1 VTLPPAPH
9 DGQRPLRPQYGE
21 YAQPQY
27 PSQYSAQ
34 YPAQYPPQPPF
45 GARPSRKSRRGLA
58 IGFAITGAT
67 LIILLIVGTALA
79 WVNRQYISD
88 QLTVW
93 NFESSATIDGYVIR
107 STMTDRGEFL
117 FLASEPVITSDDSFN
132 DTCGTL
138 EEGSGILGCYLP
150 QTRTILL
157 FDVTDE
163 RLDGI
168 EEVVAAHEM
177 LHAAWDRMS
186 PDERAEL
193 APLLEAEA
201 AKLAD
206 SEEFG
211 ARMAFY
217 ARAEPGERVNELHSI
232 IGTEVGELSPALEAH
247 YAEYFGDRAALY
259 ALHAQS
265 NGVFEE
271 NTAKIDEL
279 VDKLD
284 DLRTRV
290 DKDYKRYKKGYKS
303 LTSDIDAFNVRADNG
318 SFTTQ
323 AQFDSEREDLLDR
336 QEKLDD
342 LYDKIQDRIDDY
354 DATRAELEDL
364 NAEAA
369 ELNTSINI
377 TPYSESG
384 VG

>member
-1 VTLPPAPH
+1 M
-9 DGQRPLRPQYGE
+9 E
-21 YAQPQY
+21 
-27 PSQYSAQ
+27 
-34 YPAQYPPQPPF
+34 
-45 GARPSRKSRRGLA
+45 
-58 IGFAITGAT
+58 
-67 LIILLIVGTALA
+67 
-79 WVNRQYISD
+79 
-88 QLTVW
+88 
-93 NFESSATIDGYVIR
+93 
-107 STMTDRGEFL
+107 
-117 FLASEPVITSDDSFN
+117 
-132 DTCGTL
+132 
-138 EEGSGILGCYLP
+138 
-150 QTRTILL
+150 
-157 FDVTDE
+157 
-163 RLDGI
+163 
-168 EEVVAAHEM
+168 
-177 LHAAWDRMS
+177 
-186 PDERAEL
+186 
-193 APLLEAEA
+193 
-201 AKLAD
+201 
-206 SEEFG
+206 
-211 ARMAFY
+211 FY